1 LAQWLK
7 VERTAAMA
15 SAVPAAVE
23 RGILHAT
30 DDNQPRDRWL
40 LMRLLAAGQ
49 SAPRLADRLIEEQG
63 SLGSVLATSEERLR
77 QLGADSN
84 GIAILNLIRET
95 IGVVLEKRAKER
107 LPMEGGCGLAE
118 AMFSE
123 MAYLTVEQVRVA
135 FLDAGRRLIRVEV
148 MGTGTVSTAHVYPR
162 EIARRCL
169 EISAS
174 AAILVHNHPSGDP
187 QPSAEDVQMTRK
199 VRRALEA
206 IDVELV
212 DHLVIGRQGY
222 VSFVQCGI
230 K

>member
-1 LAQWLK
+1 MAVAEAGSVLAG
-7 VERTAAMA
+7 A
-15 SAVPAAVE
+15 
-23 RGILHAT
+23 GLHAAAGHE
-30 DDNQPRDRWL
+30 PRDRWL

-49 SAPRLADRLIEEQG
+49 SMPRLADRLIDEQG

-77 QLGADSN
+77 QLGTDSN

-95 IGVVLEKRAKER
+95 IGVVLERRANDR
-107 LPMEGGCGLAE
+107 LPVEGGCAIAE

-123 MAYLTVEQVRVA
+123 MAHLTVEQVRVA

-148 MGTGTVSTAHVYPR
+148 MGTGTVQTAHVYPR

-212 DHLVIGRQGY
+212 DHLVIGRRGY
-222 VSFVQCGI
+222 VSFAECGL

>member
-1 LAQWLK
+1 VVSAELAQQ
-7 VERTAAMA
+7 
-15 SAVPAAVE
+15 SVPD
-23 RGILHAT
+23 LHAAGIA
-30 DDNQPRDRWL
+30 QPRDRWL

-63 SLGSVLATSEERLR
+63 SLGAVLASSEERLR

-95 IGVVLEKRAKER
+95 IGVVLERRATER
-107 LPMEGGCGLAE
+107 LAVEGGPALAE

-123 MAYLTVEQVRVA
+123 MAHLPVEQVRVA
-135 FLDAGRRLIRVEV
+135 FLDAGRRLIRIEV
-148 MGTGTVSTAHVYPR
+148 LGTGTARAAHVYPR
-162 EIARRCL
+162 EIARRSL
-169 EISAS
+169 ELSAS
-174 AAILVHNHPSGDP
+174 GAILVHNHPSGDP

-212 DHLVIGRQGY
+212 DHLVIGRRGY
-222 VSFVQCGI
+222 VSFAESGL

>member
-1 LAQWLK
+1 MA
-7 VERTAAMA
+7 VAEAAL
-15 SAVPAAVE
+15 P
-23 RGILHAT
+23 GPGLHAAAAA
-30 DDNQPRDRWL
+30 QPRDRWL

-77 QLGADSN
+77 QLGTDSN

-95 IGVVLEKRAKER
+95 IGVVLERRATER
-107 LPMEGGCGLAE
+107 LPVEGGPALAE

-123 MAYLTVEQVRVA
+123 MAHLPVEQVRLA
-135 FLDAGRRLIRVEV
+135 FLDIGRRLIRIEV
-148 MGTGTVSTAHVYPR
+148 LSTGTARTAHVYPR

-169 EISAS
+169 ELSAS
-174 AAILVHNHPSGDP
+174 GVVLVHNHPSGDP
-187 QPSAEDVQMTRK
+187 QPSADDLQMTRK
-199 VRRALEA
+199 VKRALEA

-212 DHLVIGRQGY
+212 DHLVIGRRGY
-222 VSFVQCGI
+222 VSFAEVGL

>member
-1 LAQWLK
+1 MAAAELG
-7 VERTAAMA
+7 TAIAGGGLQ
-15 SAVPAAVE
+15 AA
-23 RGILHAT
+23 GS
-30 DDNQPRDRWL
+30 DCPRDRWL

-49 SAPRLADRLIEEQG
+49 SMPRLADRLIEEQG
-63 SLGSVLATSEERLR
+63 SLGSVLAASEERLR

-95 IGVVLEKRAKER
+95 IGVVLERKATER
-107 LPMEGGCGLAE
+107 LPVQDGSALAE

-123 MAYLTVEQVRVA
+123 MAYLPVEQVRVA
-135 FLDAGRRLIRVEV
+135 FLDAGRRLIRIEIL
-148 MGTGTVSTAHVYPR
+148 GTGTARAAHVYPR

-169 EISAS
+169 ELSAS
-174 AAILVHNHPSGDP
+174 GAVLVHNHPSGDP
-187 QPSAEDVQMTRK
+187 QPSADDVQMTRK

-212 DHLVIGRQGY
+212 DHLVIGRRGY
-222 VSFVQCGI
+222 VSFAESGL

>member
-1 LAQWLK
+1 MA
-7 VERTAAMA
+7 VAEAAA
-15 SAVPAAVE
+15 FP
-23 RGILHAT
+23 GPGLHAAH
-30 DDNQPRDRWL
+30 DAEPRDRWL

-63 SLGSVLATSEERLR
+63 SLGSVLAASEDRLR

-95 IGVVLEKRAKER
+95 IGVVLERRANDR
-107 LPMEGGCGLAE
+107 LPVEGGPALAE

-123 MAYLTVEQVRVA
+123 MAHLPVEQVRVA
-135 FLDAGRRLIRVEV
+135 FLDAGRKLLRIEV
-148 MGTGTVSTAHVYPR
+148 LGTGTARTAHVYPR

-169 EISAS
+169 ELSAS
-174 AAILVHNHPSGDP
+174 GAILVHNHPSGDP
-187 QPSAEDVQMTRK
+187 QPSAEDLQMTRK

-206 IDVELV
+206 IDVELI
-212 DHLVIGRQGY
+212 DHLVIGRKGY
-222 VSFVQCGI
+222 VSFAECGL

>member
-1 LAQWLK
+1 
-7 VERTAAMA
+7 
-15 SAVPAAVE
+15 
-23 RGILHAT
+23 
-30 DDNQPRDRWL
+30 
-40 LMRLLAAGQ
+40 MRLLAAGQ
-49 SAPRLADRLIEEQG
+49 SMPRLADRLIEEQG

-95 IGVVLEKRAKER
+95 IGVVLEKRANDR
-107 LPMEGGCGLAE
+107 LPVEGGCAIAE

-123 MAYLTVEQVRVA
+123 MAHLAMEQVRVA
-135 FLDAGRRLIRVEV
+135 FLDAGHRLIRVEV
-148 MGTGTVSTAHVYPR
+148 MGTGTVRTAHVYPR

-187 QPSAEDVQMTRK
+187 QPSAEDIQMTRK

-212 DHLVIGRQGY
+212 DHLVIGRRGY
-222 VSFVQCGI
+222 VSFAECGL

>member
-1 LAQWLK
+1 MAAAERASLLAGDLLQ
-7 VERTAAMA
+7 
-15 SAVPAAVE
+15 
-23 RGILHAT
+23 AT
-30 DDNQPRDRWL
+30 CTEQPRDRWL

-49 SAPRLADRLIEEQG
+49 SMPRLADRLIEEQG
-63 SLGSVLATSEERLR
+63 SLGSVLAASEERLR

-95 IGVVLEKRAKER
+95 IGVVLERRATER
-107 LPMEGGCGLAE
+107 LPVQGGPALAE

-123 MAYLTVEQVRVA
+123 MAYLPVEQVRVA
-135 FLDAGRRLIRVEV
+135 FLDAGRRLIRIEIL
-148 MGTGTVSTAHVYPR
+148 GTGTARAAHVYPR

-169 EISAS
+169 ELSAS
-174 AAILVHNHPSGDP
+174 GAILVHNHPSGDP
-187 QPSAEDVQMTRK
+187 QPSADDLQITRK

-212 DHLVIGRQGY
+212 DHLVIGRKGY
-222 VSFVQCGI
+222 VSFAESGL

>member
-1 LAQWLK
+1 M
-7 VERTAAMA
+7 AMA
-15 SAVPAAVE
+15 SLAHASVGRSV
-23 RGILHAT
+23 LHAA
-30 DDNQPRDRWL
+30 DDHQPRDRWL

-49 SAPRLADRLIEEQG
+49 SMPRLADRLIEEQG

-95 IGVVLEKRAKER
+95 IGVVLEKQANDR
-107 LPMEGGCGLAE
+107 LPLEGGRALAE

-123 MAYLTVEQVRVA
+123 MAHLNVEQVRVA
-135 FLDAGRRLIRVEV
+135 FLDSGHRLLRVEV
-148 MGTGTVSTAHVYPR
+148 MGTGTVRMAHVYPR

-169 EISAS
+169 ETSAS

-212 DHLVIGRQGY
+212 DHLVIGRRGY
-222 VSFVQCGI
+222 VSFAESGL

>member
-1 LAQWLK
+1 MAAAELGNPIVGGGLQ
-7 VERTAAMA
+7 TAA
-15 SAVPAAVE
+15 S
-23 RGILHAT
+23 
-30 DDNQPRDRWL
+30 DCPRDRWL

-49 SAPRLADRLIEEQG
+49 SMPRLADRLIEEQG
-63 SLGSVLATSEERLR
+63 SLGSVLAASEERLR

-95 IGVVLEKRAKER
+95 IGVVLERKATER
-107 LPMEGGCGLAE
+107 LPVEGGPALAE

-123 MAYLTVEQVRVA
+123 MAYLPVEQVRVA
-135 FLDAGRRLIRVEV
+135 FLDAGRRLIRVEIL
-148 MGTGTVSTAHVYPR
+148 GTGTARAAHVYPR

-169 EISAS
+169 ELSAS
-174 AAILVHNHPSGDP
+174 GAVLVHNHPSGDP
-187 QPSAEDVQMTRK
+187 QPSADDVQMTRK

-212 DHLVIGRQGY
+212 DHLVIGRRGY
-222 VSFVQCGI
+222 VSFAESGL